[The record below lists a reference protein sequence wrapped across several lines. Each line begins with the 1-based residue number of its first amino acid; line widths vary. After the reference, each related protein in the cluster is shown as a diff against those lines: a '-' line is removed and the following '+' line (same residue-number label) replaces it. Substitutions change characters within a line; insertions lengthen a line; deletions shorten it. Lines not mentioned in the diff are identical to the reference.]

1 MARFVEIFKDWIVSY
16 PNRYKII
23 EDGQEKTVEIER
35 DWEPDVNGTSND
47 ELRMNELVK
56 NTTYDTNTT
65 HTAESGTSVYIC
77 DLVGM
82 KEFIEY
88 SSSDSSFIP
97 KISAQIN
104 TANSNQL
111 SKIRFSGKDGS
122 TIDYDLYTINNGI
135 YSLLGAN
142 KLKPNTIVVI
152 KIVSNGANKIA
163 VIQYLIDNKLDK
175 GTYTGD
181 AGTLKTEIDG
191 KVNRAGDTMLAMLNF
206 QGENIGI
213 SFLKQDKTYVGSIYG
228 TETGNVYIKNL
239 LSNKNIVLY
248 NDGTATYPAENL
260 NTTSKEVIS
269 GLNEVNNLVQ
279 TKAGKFVYNKTSSYP
294 DMNNLKEPGI
304 YFLNNDV
311 LCPNSPD
318 PNRAMMIVSNTD
330 YPMQLWFPYFK
341 RGVFYIRNW
350 TGSSWSGWE
359 KSSSLEGTRNKYI
372 IKDMTINFNGSGTQT
387 FYFNNAFP
395 NACLGVIA
403 TDIQNVSA
411 NPEMV
416 QFFSTTRTSFQGIA
430 IKLPDISDV
439 ALECKIIALGY

>member
-1 MARFVEIFKDWIVSY
+1 MQGVFTKFLQLWI
-16 PNRYKII
+16 PN
-23 EDGQEKTVEIER
+23 KTDKGSVVT
-35 DWEPDVNGTSND
+35 DVFEPNFTKLDQNAETTNQTLSN
-47 ELRMNELVK
+47 L
-56 NTTYDTNTT
+56 
-65 HTAESGTSVYIC
+65 
-77 DLVGM
+77 
-82 KEFIEY
+82 
-88 SSSDSSFIP
+88 
-97 KISAQIN
+97 
-104 TANSNQL
+104 SN
-111 SKIRFSGKDGS
+111 
-122 TIDYDLYTINNGI
+122 
-135 YSLLGAN
+135 
-142 KLKPNTIVVI
+142 
-152 KIVSNGANKIA
+152 
-163 VIQYLIDNKLDK
+163 NKLDK

-181 AGTLKTEIDG
+181 AGKLKTEIDG

-341 RGVFYIRNW
+341 QGVFYIRNW